1 MPPYGVQSMV
11 KVREPK
17 QPSLPKKAALSDAE
31 KAAKAESFG
40 NEAIP
45 KLPRAKPFKA
55 INIPFTEDDYNQLL
69 AAAKSD
75 NRLPTSFIK
84 AAIKTAIDRRL
95 AMEKPI
101 N

>member
-1 MPPYGVQSMV
+1 MV
-11 KVREPK
+11 KIREEKP
-17 QPSLPKKAALSDAE
+17 AGLSEAE
-31 KAAKAESFG
+31 KAAVADKRSK
-40 NEAIP
+40 EAIP
-45 KLPRAKPFKA
+45 KQPRTKPFKA
-55 INIPFTEDDYNQLL
+55 INIPFTEDDYSQLV

-95 AMEKPI
+95 AMQKQI

>member
-11 KVREPK
+11 NIREPK
-17 QPSLPKKAALSDAE
+17 QPSKPKKAALSDAE
-31 KAAKAESFG
+31 TDAKAESFG

-45 KLPRAKPFKA
+45 KVKRTPPFKA
-55 INIPFTEDDYNQLL
+55 INIPFTEADYNQLL

-84 AAIKTAIDRRL
+84 AAIKTAIDKRL
-95 AMEKPI
+95 AKQ
-101 N
+101 